1 MFEQSTA
8 LHSAPKAKRTL
19 NLEEYFITTGF
30 YDLLPLAVE
39 VAGSLGYNQT
49 EMIEAI
55 CKVYDKF
62 SQFPPTKN
70 RTAWFRKVFEE
81 KLREA
86 KGDILAY
93 RAVTKYFGK

>member
-1 MFEQSTA
+1 MLERSTA
-8 LHSAPKAKRTL
+8 LHSAPKAKRAM

-55 CKVYDKF
+55 SKVHDKF

-86 KGDILAY
+86 KGDILAF

>member
-1 MFEQSTA
+1 MIEQSTA
-8 LHSAPKAKRTL
+8 LNSYPKAKRTL

-39 VAGSLGYNQT
+39 VAESLGYNQT

-55 CKVYDKF
+55 SKVYDKF
-62 SQFPPTKN
+62 NQFPPTKN

-93 RAVTKYFGK
+93 RAITKYFGK